1 MQNFELLAPAG
12 GEKALRAAVQ
22 AGADAVYIGGSN
34 FNARQSA
41 DNFTKD
47 KMRECIDYCHL
58 YGVKVYVAVNT
69 LIKMR
74 ETDALIAYAKELNKI
89 GADGVIV
96 QDLGAAAIFLACTP
110 ALPVHASTQ
119 MTAASGEAV
128 RFLEELG
135 IKRVVLAR
143 ELSFDEIKKISDMTD
158 AELEI
163 FVHGALCM
171 CYSGQCLMSSV
182 IGGRSGNRGRCA
194 QPCRLKYSLT
204 ENGKNVFT
212 GHLLSPKDLNLSEVL
227 DKVKDSGC
235 VSLKIEGRLKRAE
248 YVAAVVSVYRKYLDS
263 TGKIDNADKKILLD
277 AFNRGGF
284 TKGFFASTPGKAMM
298 CHDNPSNVS
307 ENKFPDY
314 AVKMSEENA
323 NFRKIP
329 IYMHAEVK
337 VGQPVVLTVW
347 DDNSNSVS
355 ISGAVLTQIA
365 KNKPL
370 SSERLSE
377 QLGKLGNTP
386 FVLKNAEISIDEN
399 AIVPIGEINNI
410 RREAVSLLSLERK
423 KIPERREYEI
433 SKKPD
438 LKKNS
443 ELKISVEVETRE
455 QLEIAKKYKIERIY
469 VPEHLKEDGLIV
481 KTPDISK
488 TGIKTNAKKLQVS
501 NIADIYKHR
510 TSELFGGA
518 RLNVYNSYTIDALGL
533 KSVTLSPELN
543 LHEISDI
550 TRTTDAE
557 TEIIAYGRLTLMIM
571 ANCPVKACG
580 KCSRGKNRYSLKDRM
595 NEEFPVL
602 CSPDCTAR
610 LLNSKPLY
618 MADKWNELKST
629 GADFARLVFTTEIRA
644 ECEEIIKSYINAKD
658 GFDAK
663 KLPDNS
669 FTRGHFFRG
678 VN

>member
-119 MTAASGEAV
+119 MTVASGEAV

-370 SSERLSE
+370 SSDRLSE

-629 GADFARLVFTTEIRA
+629 GADFARLVFTTETRA